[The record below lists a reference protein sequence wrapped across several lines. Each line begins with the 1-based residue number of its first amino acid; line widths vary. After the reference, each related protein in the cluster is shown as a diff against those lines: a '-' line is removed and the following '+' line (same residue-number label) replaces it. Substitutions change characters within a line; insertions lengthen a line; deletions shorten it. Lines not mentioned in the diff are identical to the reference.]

1 MLTGYNTDIRHGEVV
16 LHVQTEDK
24 GRENPAI
31 ETVIYLK
38 GQVLAT
44 RRTAYA
50 KLIEEGKGERE
61 VASLME
67 QQHRTLLA
75 AIRGGRFD
83 QKIGEALGQHGTR
96 TDPASDGRSPGRGA
110 GPATPPPAPLPEGA
124 ARSGPPSLPPAV
136 PPRDPLPVT
145 TLKAAALAEEQG
157 PTLDQV
163 ILEYLETEAE
173 QDHLVL
179 VLDGPEELRPGRLN
193 QLTLRAFSSKSGE
206 PLAGVQIAVRMLS
219 TLSDPRTLFAAETG
233 AEGSIALEIEI
244 PPVSGGSAALIISGS
259 SELGRAEIKQ
269 LL

>member
-83 QKIGEALGQHGTR
+83 QKIGEALGQHGGR
-96 TDPASDGRSPGRGA
+96 AEPGIDGKSPGKAG
-110 GPATPPPAPLPEGA
+110 GPATPPPGSLPAAARNAPAGPAAPLT
-124 ARSGPPSLPPAV
+124 
-136 PPRDPLPVT
+136 PRDPLPVT
-145 TLKAAALAEEQG
+145 TIKAAALAEEQG

-179 VLDGPEELRPGRLN
+179 VLDGPEEIRPGKLN

-219 TLSDPRTLFAAETG
+219 TLSDPRTLLAAETG

-244 PPVSGGSAALIISGS
+244 PSVSGGSAALIISGS

>member
-1 MLTGYNTDIRHGEVV
+1 MLTGYNTDIRHREVV

-38 GQVLAT
+38 GQVLAA
-44 RRTAYA
+44 RRTPYS
-50 KLIEEGKGERE
+50 KLLEEGKGERE

-75 AIRGGRFD
+75 AVRGGRFD
-83 QKIGEALGQHGTR
+83 QKIDEAMAQHGGKRAEAVGDGTVAAK
-96 TDPASDGRSPGRGA
+96 PAKRGS
-110 GPATPPPAPLPEGA
+110 GETP
-124 ARSGPPSLPPAV
+124 V
-136 PPRDPLPVT
+136 TPRDPMPIT
-145 TLKAAALAEEQG
+145 ALKAAALAEEQG

-173 QDHLVL
+173 QEHLVL
-179 VLDGPEELRPGRLN
+179 VLDGPEEIRPGKVN

-206 PLAGVQIAVRMLS
+206 PLAGVQVAVRMLS
-219 TLSDPRTLFAAETG
+219 TLSDPRTLLAAETSATG
-233 AEGSIALEIEI
+233 VIELELEV
-244 PPVSGGSAALIISGS
+244 PSVQGGSAALIISGS